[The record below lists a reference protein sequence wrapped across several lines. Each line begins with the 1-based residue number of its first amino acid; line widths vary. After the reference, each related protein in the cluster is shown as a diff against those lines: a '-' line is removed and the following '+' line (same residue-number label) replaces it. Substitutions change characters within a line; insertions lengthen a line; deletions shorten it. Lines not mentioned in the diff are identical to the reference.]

1 MVAGEEPDLAGNE
14 LLAFTIASQMVNQ
27 HNLMDETYWL
37 GVQAFGETGMI
48 ELTATIGY
56 YCLISLTLNT
66 FRIPLT
72 DGMQDPFPEDS
83 G

>member
-1 MVAGEEPDLAGNE
+1 MVAGEEPDLAGDE

-27 HNLMDETYWL
+27 HSLMDDVLL